1 MFNLIKNLFKGSS
14 NENLA
19 DVLKGGALVVDVRSP
34 GEYKSGHAKGA
45 VNIPLDSIAQQLSKL
60 KKEQAIVLC
69 CRSGARSG
77 RATSILKSRGFNAI
91 NGGTWQNVDK
101 HLR

>member
-19 DVLKGGALVVDVRSP
+19 DVLKNGALVVDVRTPS
-34 GEYKSGHAKGA
+34 EYKSGHAKGA
-45 VNIPLDSIAQQLSKL
+45 INIPLDSIGQQLNKF

-77 RATSILKSRGFNAI
+77 RATSILKGKGFNAI

-101 HLR
+101 LLR